1 MSAPVVAVVVVA
13 ASIVSLVFGL
23 AFCER
28 LHVYIAASTDCD
40 DGDADWGLGLRLRL
54 RLLVGLGP
62 ENGGDCDWADGR
74 THRGTEYWSIRL
86 LFLMLTRLKIIDSP
100 CRRSMSTLPRHRST
114 TSRAAKRQ

>member
-74 THRGTEYWSIRL
+74 TDRQR
-86 LFLMLTRLKIIDSP
+86 D
-100 CRRSMSTLPRHRST
+100 
-114 TSRAAKRQ
+114 RALEHALAIFNVDTFEDH

>member
-1 MSAPVVAVVVVA
+1 MSAPVVAVVVVG

-54 RLLVGLGP
+54 WG
-62 ENGGDCDWADGR
+62 WALRMEGIAIGQTDGR
-74 THRGTEYWSIRL
+74 TEGQSIGA
-86 LFLMLTRLKIIDSP
+86 FA
-100 CRRSMSTLPRHRST
+100 CYF
-114 TSRAAKRQ
+114 

>member
-54 RLLVGLGP
+54 RLWG
-62 ENGGDCDWADGR
+62 WALRMEGIAIGQTDGR
-74 THRGTEYWSIRL
+74 TEGQSIGA
-86 LFLMLTRLKIIDSP
+86 FA
-100 CRRSMSTLPRHRST
+100 CYF
-114 TSRAAKRQ
+114 